1 MRKLLRGTALLV
13 LPICFSL
20 SAIGT
25 GLAQNTNSGDI
36 RGSVTDSTGAV
47 LPGVTV
53 SVLDVDK
60 NVTHTYVTN
69 SSGLYDTGSIVPDNY
84 TLTFTKDGFETYVR
98 GPIVLMV
105 GTTGIDAQL
114 KVGSVSSKV
123 VVTTNTPLLQTET
136 GSQSTTLTAKSMQLL
151 PQVGEDWENFIIL
164 MPGTSG
170 TPQNASNSLN
180 PGQVA
185 SVNGNLPYSSVLAD
199 GATTTLPMSQ
209 NSDVTVFETTS
220 EVKIDTSAFSAE
232 YGVGGVLYNQ
242 ITKGGTN
249 QFHGTAY
256 EYFQNDALDAAP
268 YAFGQKTTVPVL
280 RYNNFGGSIGGPILR
295 NRMFFY
301 FDYDKT
307 KDFGGASYG
316 FETVPTA
323 AELSGDFTG
332 LPTIYDPTTQVI
344 TNTPGGPVVTR
355 KSFAD
360 EYGNGNKI
368 PTNLIDPVASAIQG
382 YFPKPNATGT
392 LVDGVDTNNFF
403 YSVPSSNPVT
413 AYFGR
418 LDFDITHHNRLTASE
433 TSSDNPATYLNQG
446 ICPVNCQNGDVSR
459 DNAQVSDVWT
469 ISPNMINEARMGFTD
484 QLNFFTPFSLNE
496 GFPQKL
502 GWQFAKADTFPN
514 ININQFYNLAPQSNA
529 VYKEFVFDP
538 SDVVTMV
545 RGKHVIHFGGE
556 FLISR
561 ADSTAWGNLNAGTM
575 TYNPVYTSATGI
587 SVLTAPPAGV
597 PAVSGFGY
605 ADFLLGQTQ
614 SWNAQVTPEFGG
626 RIKLPQAF
634 VQDDITLR
642 PNLVIN
648 LGLRWQGMTGWS
660 EVKGNESVFDPTVI
674 NPANNTL
681 GAMWY
686 GFSHANGRKRLQDQV
701 WTTFLPRVGFSWQFL
716 PTTVIRGGVGWY
728 AYTWSEDTY
737 GAGMGNAFGSSG
749 TSNDATNGLCPVVQ
763 LSADGSTPDMTD
775 PGCGVGQF
783 NGQSINSLYLTSPT
797 TPDAR
802 NGQSVSYN
810 EYHTPVPK
818 IWQYNVEIQREF
830 GTNIVATLAYVG
842 SHANNLNFVTDLNQ
856 IHAENLGPND
866 NPTFRPYPLF
876 QGINGST
883 NNGSSNYNSLQAQFQ
898 KRMTYGLE
906 VNANY
911 TWSHFLDDQDSS
923 GWGSRG
929 GNTPW
934 QIGYDPSANYGPSN
948 FDITN
953 MFKADVI
960 WELPVGK
967 GRRFVNNNLILDELI
982 GGWLASA
989 TFQLQGGNPFT
1000 AQMNS
1005 DNSYSQ
1011 GGETGNG
1018 FAQYPNVVG
1027 NPHAGPR
1034 NNQEWFNINAFT
1046 QPAPGTFGDSSRNS
1060 LRGPGLTNVNFSLG
1074 KNFII
1079 WRQVNFQLRGDA
1091 TNVLNHPSFSQPDNN
1106 IGGSQAGQITSTT
1119 VGGRSMQISGR
1130 LSF

>member
-1 MRKLLRGTALLV
+1 MRKFLRGTALLA

-20 SAIGT
+20 CTTGT

-36 RGSVTDSTGAV
+36 RGSVTDTTGAV

-53 SVLDVDK
+53 TVLDVEK
-60 NVTHTYVTN
+60 NVTRTFVTN
-69 SSGLYDTGSIVPDNY
+69 SSGLYDTGSIVPDSY
-84 TLTFTKDGFETYVR
+84 TLTFTKDGFQTYVR
-98 GPIVLMV
+98 GPIAVMV
-105 GTTGIDAQL
+105 GTTGIDAQM
-114 KVGSVSSKV
+114 KVGAVSSKV

-151 PQVGEDWENFIIL
+151 PQVTEDWQNFVIL

-170 TPQNASNSLN
+170 TPENASNPLN
-180 PGQVA
+180 PGQIA
-185 SVNGNLPYSSVLAD
+185 SVNGNLPYSTVLAD

-232 YGVGGVLYNQ
+232 YGVGGVLFNQ
-242 ITKGGTN
+242 ISKGGTN
-249 QFHGTAY
+249 QFHGSAY
-256 EYFQNDALDAAP
+256 EYFQNNALNAAP
-268 YAFGQKTTVPVL
+268 YAFGAKATVPVL
-280 RYNNFGGSIGGPILR
+280 HYNNYGGSIGGPILR
-295 NRMFFY
+295 DRMFFY

-307 KDFGGASYG
+307 DDIGGASNG
-316 FETVPTA
+316 FVTVPTA
-323 AELSGDFTG
+323 AELAGDFTG
-332 LPTIYDPTTQVI
+332 LPTLYDPTTQVI
-344 TNTPGGPVVTR
+344 TNTPSGPVVTR
-355 KSFAD
+355 LSFAD
-360 EYGNGNKI
+360 EYGKGNKI
-368 PTNLIDPVASAIQG
+368 PANMIDPVAAKIQA
-382 YFPKPNATGT
+382 YFPKPNTPGT
-392 LVDGVDTNNFF
+392 IVDGLDTNNFF
-403 YSVPSSNPVT
+403 YNTPSSNPFT
-413 AYFGR
+413 KYFGR
-418 LDFDITHHNRLTASE
+418 LDYDITHHNRLTASE

-446 ICPVNCQNGDVSR
+446 ICPINCQHGDVSR

-469 ISPNMINEARMGFTD
+469 INSNTINEARMGFTD
-484 QLNFFTPFSLNE
+484 QLNFFSPYSLNQ

-502 GWQFAKADTFPN
+502 GLLFSKADTFPTV
-514 ININQFYNLAPQSNA
+514 NINQFYGLGPQSNA

-556 FLISR
+556 FLINR
-561 ADSTAWGNLNAGTM
+561 ADSTAWGNLNAATVN
-575 TYNPVYTSATGI
+575 YNPVYTSATGI
-587 SVLTAPPAGV
+587 SVLKTPPPGV

-605 ADFLLGQTQ
+605 ADFLLGQTN
-614 SWNAQVTPEFGG
+614 SWSAQVTPEFGG

-660 EVKGNESVFDPTVI
+660 EVKGNEAAFDPTVL

-686 GFSHANGRKRLQDQV
+686 GFSHANGRKRLQHQV
-701 WTTFLPRVGFSWQFL
+701 WTTFLPRVGFSWQL
-716 PTTVIRGGVGWY
+716 HPDTVLRGGFGLY

-749 TSNDATNGLCPVVQ
+749 NDTDATNGLCPVVQ
-763 LSADGSTPDMTD
+763 LSADGTTPDTTD

-783 NGQSINSLYLTSPT
+783 NGQSIDSLYLNSPT

-802 NGQSVSYN
+802 NGQGVSYN
-810 EYHTPVPK
+810 QFHTPVPK
-818 IWQYNVEIQREF
+818 IWQYNLQIQREL
-830 GTNIVATLAYVG
+830 GTNMVVDLAYVG
-842 SHANNLNFVTDLNQ
+842 SHGSDLNFVTDLNQ
-856 IHAENLGPND
+856 IHADKLGPND
-866 NPTFRPYPLF
+866 NPVNRPYPLF
-876 QGINGST
+876 QGIGGST
-883 NNGSSNYNSLQAQFQ
+883 NNGNSNYNSLQAQIQ

-906 VNANY
+906 FNFNY

-934 QIGYDPSANYGPSN
+934 QIGYQPSANYGPSN
-948 FDITN
+948 FDIRN
-953 MFKADVI
+953 MLKGSVI
-960 WELPVGK
+960 YELPVGK
-967 GRRFVNNNLILDELI
+967 GRRFVNNNIVLDELI

-989 TFQLQGGNPFT
+989 TVIAQSGNPFT

-1005 DNSYSQ
+1005 DTSYSQ
-1011 GGETGNG
+1011 GGEVGNG

-1027 NPHAGPR
+1027 NPNSGPHTT
-1034 NNQEWFNINAFT
+1034 QEWFNLAAFA
-1046 QPAPGTFGDSSRNS
+1046 QPAPGTFGNSSRNS

-1106 IGGSQAGQITSTT
+1106 IGSSQAGQITGVT
-1119 VGGRSMQISGR
+1119 VGGRTMQISGR